1 MRQEIGNSEKYIKS
15 EIFTHLSN
23 NLIIKTVTL
32 IKRDKME
39 TNSSVINQQ
48 GLGLKV
54 WVIGYETGV
63 FVARKVGS
71 LVGLGKNYNNIIYGI
86 LSQLIEGIK

>member
-1 MRQEIGNSEKYIKS
+1 M
-15 EIFTHLSN
+15 
-23 NLIIKTVTL
+23 
-32 IKRDKME
+32 
-39 TNSSVINQQ
+39 
-48 GLGLKV
+48 
-54 WVIGYETGV
+54 